1 MVTTHKATRNDWAA
15 PARVRS
21 IMTTKLTTVGV
32 HEDLAFAMQLMLW
45 SNIRHLPVVEGDRLV
60 GILSS
65 QDFLPQRGGR
75 ESLDEY
81 LRHPVFHAMKSPVKT
96 VHPDDDVR
104 DASGFMVAERIHC
117 LPVVENDE
125 LVGILTASDILA
137 ERGSRKARQGGGHSA
152 RVTDIMTPDPICCRP
167 EQPLFDIVL
176 QMVREDVRHVPVVD
190 ADGAIVG
197 IVTDRDVRVVLGD
210 PVRALADS
218 DDVDFSDL
226 SVAHA
231 MTAHPVT
238 VAPTTSID
246 ELARVF
252 IGERVGAVPVVDEN
266 GRLAGI
272 ASYVDLLR
280 FLIGEPPAS

>member
-1 MVTTHKATRNDWAA
+1 MVTTHKATRSWAA

-21 IMTTKLTTVGV
+21 IMTSKLTTVGV

-65 QDFLPQRGGR
+65 QDFLPQRGKG

-81 LRHPVFHAMKSPVKT
+81 LRHSVFHAMKSPVKT
-96 VHPDDDVR
+96 VHPDDDVS
-104 DASGFMVAERIHC
+104 DASDFMVSEHIHC

-137 ERGSRKARQGGGHSA
+137 ERGRRNAREGRGHAA
-152 RVTDIMTPDPICCRP
+152 RVSDIMTPDPICCRP
-167 EQPLFDIVL
+167 EQALFDIVL
-176 QMVREDVRHVPVVD
+176 QMVREDVRHIPVVD
-190 ADGAIVG
+190 ANGAVVG

-218 DDVDFSDL
+218 DDVDFADL
-226 SVAHA
+226 TVAHA

-238 VAPTTSID
+238 VAPTASID
-246 ELARVF
+246 ELARIF
-252 IGERVGAVPVVDEN
+252 IGERVGAVPVVDAH
-266 GRLAGI
+266 GRIEGI

-280 FLIGEPPAS
+280 FFIGEPQIS